1 MAVLV
6 GVVGNETILP
16 DRDITRDRARWFAR
30 VTPCNGAGS
39 ERRHDALHHRIA
51 LTPRRIAHD
60 TFDVAAELD
69 NPRTVE
75 STCLITR

>member
-1 MAVLV
+1 MKRFYPTA
-6 GVVGNETILP
+6 ILRVIGHTGSRALHP
-16 DRDITRDRARWFAR
+16 VTTPAAQHVRD
-30 VTPCNGAGS
+30 
-39 ERRHDALHHRIA
+39 DALHHRIA

-75 STCLITR
+75 PTCLITR